1 MRVSIITVVYN
12 NVEYIGDAIQS
23 VLSQD
28 YDNVEHIV
36 IDGENKSFHDY
47 KNKYKI
53 FSLGGKILN
62 LLGLERR
69 QYR

>member
-12 NVEYIGDAIQS
+12 NVEYIGDAILS

-36 IDGENKSFHDY
+36 IDGGSADGTIEDY
-47 KNKYKI
+47 DFLN
-53 FSLGGKILN
+53 SLRLN
-62 LLGLERR
+62 
-69 QYR
+69 Y